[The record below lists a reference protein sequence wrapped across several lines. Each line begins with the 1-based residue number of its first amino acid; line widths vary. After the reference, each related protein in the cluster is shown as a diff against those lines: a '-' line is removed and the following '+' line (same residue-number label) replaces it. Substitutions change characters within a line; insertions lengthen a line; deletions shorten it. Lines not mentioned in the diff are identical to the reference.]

1 MTAHVG
7 PIAADGAPDGHDH
20 VAGTPR
26 VLVDEQH
33 DDATSSPFIDP
44 PRPVFGT
51 PGADDEGSGVP
62 DSGVPDSAAEVSP
75 TVGADT
81 RPLAGKLAV
90 VTGATGLLGA
100 TVAAE
105 LVGRG
110 ARVCLMGRSITELRE
125 TARLC
130 GGATAML
137 RCDLAS
143 ADDVTAAA
151 DFVDRIGV
159 PVDVLVHAAG
169 VRSSATVSDGTLESL
184 DEHYLLNVRGP
195 YLLTQRL
202 LGSLGAARGQV
213 VFFASSSRPDLM
225 VDLRG
230 GDAHHA
236 ISTAALVAF
245 ARELRAE
252 AAPAGV
258 RVLTVDAEVDLG
270 ADDDGDELLAALAS
284 QVIDALGSPRLDVTG
299 FSVRSTAKPSRSVRQ

>member
-1 MTAHVG
+1 MTAQVG

-20 VAGTPR
+20 VTRAPR
-26 VLVDEQH
+26 FRVDEQH

-44 PRPVFGT
+44 PRPVFGEDPPAPVPA
-51 PGADDEGSGVP
+51 PGAGTERV
-62 DSGVPDSAAEVSP
+62 E
-75 TVGADT
+75 
-81 RPLAGKLAV
+81 RQLEGKLAV

-100 TVAAE
+100 MVAAE
-105 LVGRG
+105 LAGRG
-110 ARVCLMGRSITELRE
+110 ARVCLLGRSTDELRE
-125 TARLC
+125 TARRC

-143 ADDVTAAA
+143 ADDVADAA
-151 DFVDRIGV
+151 DFVERIGA

-169 VRSSATVSDGTLESL
+169 VRASATVSDGSLESL
-184 DEHYLLNVRGP
+184 DEHYLLNLRGP

-202 LGSLGAARGQV
+202 LGPLSAARGQV
-213 VFFASSSRPDLM
+213 VFFASSSRPDLAAEAH
-225 VDLRG
+225 G

-258 RVLTVDAEVDLG
+258 RVLTVDAELDLG
-270 ADDDGDELLAALAS
+270 PDDDSDEVLAALAA
-284 QVIDALGSPRLDVTG
+284 QVIESLGSPRLDVTG
-299 FSVRSTAKPSRSVRQ
+299 FSVRSTARPTRTVRQ

>member
-20 VAGTPR
+20 VTRAPR
-26 VLVDEQH
+26 FQVDEQH

-44 PRPVFGT
+44 PRPVFGVDPSSRAPE
-51 PGADDEGSGVP
+51 PGAGSV
-62 DSGVPDSAAEVSP
+62 E
-75 TVGADT
+75 
-81 RPLAGKLAV
+81 RPLEGKLAV

-100 TVAAE
+100 MVAAE
-105 LVGRG
+105 LAGRG
-110 ARVCLMGRSITELRE
+110 ARVCLLGRSINELRE
-125 TARLC
+125 TARRC
-130 GGATAML
+130 GGASAML

-143 ADDVTAAA
+143 ADDVADAA
-151 DFVDRIGV
+151 DFVERIGA

-169 VRSSATVSDGTLESL
+169 VRASATVSDGSLESL
-184 DEHYLLNVRGP
+184 DEHYLLNLRGP

-202 LGSLGAARGQV
+202 LGSLSAARGQV
-213 VFFASSSRPDLM
+213 VFFASSSRPDLAA
-225 VDLRG
+225 DTHG

-270 ADDDGDELLAALAS
+270 PDEDGDEVLAALAT
-284 QVIDALGSPRLDVTG
+284 QVIDSLGSPRLDVTG
-299 FSVRSTAKPSRSVRQ
+299 FSVRSTARPSRAVRQ